1 MERVTSSALISSQ
14 TVLCIFNLLR
24 DIGLN
29 TSHKGTKY
37 INKAVQIVILSDNEL
52 INLNNIYTLISD
64 YYHNVTPK
72 QIKNSITYALD
83 SRNKTKSK
91 LNFEKNFN
99 FKYDEYYFTN
109 KIIVEEIARVI
120 QLKQN

>member
-1 MERVTSSALISSQ
+1 MERVSSSTLISSQ
-14 TVLCIFNLLR
+14 TILCIFNLLR

-29 TSHKGTKY
+29 TSHEGTKY
-37 INKAVQIVILSDNEL
+37 INKAVQLVIISDDEL
-52 INLNNIYTLISD
+52 INLNNIYTIISN
-64 YYHNVTPK
+64 YYNNVTPK

-99 FKYDEYYFTN
+99 FEYDEYYFTN
-109 KIIVEEIARVI
+109 KIIIEEIANLI
-120 QLKQN
+120 KLK

>member
-1 MERVTSSALISSQ
+1 MERVSSSTLISSQ
-14 TVLCIFNLLR
+14 TILCIFNLLR

-37 INKAVQIVILSDNEL
+37 INKAVQLVIISDDEL
-52 INLNNIYTLISD
+52 INLNNIYTIISN
-64 YYHNVTPK
+64 YYNNVTPK

-99 FKYDEYYFTN
+99 FEYDENYFTN
-109 KIIVEEIARVI
+109 KIIIEEIANLI
-120 QLKQN
+120 KLK